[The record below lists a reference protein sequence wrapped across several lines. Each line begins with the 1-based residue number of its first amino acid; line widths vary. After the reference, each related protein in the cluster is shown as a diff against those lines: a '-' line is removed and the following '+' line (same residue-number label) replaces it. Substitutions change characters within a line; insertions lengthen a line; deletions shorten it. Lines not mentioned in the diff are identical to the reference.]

1 MATSSSLT
9 VEVSAEQLDIEELQI
24 TSAVLVGAAHHYGAF
39 CLKENDAFMICR
51 TGTKDPRKCV
61 EEGKKVTNCAKEFFK
76 KIKGACNEEFTE
88 HWTCLD
94 YKNQDLTQCRK
105 TQKVFDSCMADKL
118 NVHRLKEE

>member
-1 MATSSSLT
+1 MASL
-9 VEVSAEQLDIEELQI
+9 VSEVTAEQLDVEELQI
-24 TSAVLVGAAHHYGAF
+24 TSAVLVGAAHHYGEH
-39 CLKENDAFMICR
+39 CWKENDAFMICR
-51 TGTKDPRKCV
+51 VDTKDPRKCL

-76 KIKGACNEEFTE
+76 KIKGSCNQEFTE

-118 NVHRLKEE
+118 NMHRAKEE